1 MRGIKAAIL
10 AAVLSLAGLGTP
22 AKTIAAPK
30 DVPFPDV
37 PRITTEELKSML
49 GDESVII
56 LDVRM
61 ENQWEAS
68 AHKIPG
74 AFHENAMD
82 VESWAHKYLKD
93 KTIVLY

>member
-1 MRGIKAAIL
+1 MRGIKVAIL
-10 AAVLSLAGLGTP
+10 AAVLSLAWLGTP

-30 DVPFPDV
+30 DIPFPDV

-61 ENQWEAS
+61 EDQWEAS
-68 AHKIPG
+68 PQKIPG
-74 AFHENAMD
+74 AIHENAMD
-82 VESWAHKYLKD
+82 AKSWAHKYPKD

>member
-1 MRGIKAAIL
+1 MRGIKVAIL
-10 AAVLSLAGLGTP
+10 AAVLSLAWLGTP

-30 DVPFPDV
+30 DIPFPDV

-61 ENQWEAS
+61 EKQWEMYSAS
-68 AHKIPG
+68 NHGVRCRWI
-74 AFHENAMD
+74 
-82 VESWAHKYLKD
+82 SLR
-93 KTIVLY
+93 